1 MDCRRPRDRPAHLY
15 AFIRGLDLDKEAV
28 HVAVTLPY
36 HNGGTEGVNTKT
48 KRIIEERSSPLAIRA

>member
-15 AFIRGLDLDKEAV
+15 AFTRGLDLDKEAV